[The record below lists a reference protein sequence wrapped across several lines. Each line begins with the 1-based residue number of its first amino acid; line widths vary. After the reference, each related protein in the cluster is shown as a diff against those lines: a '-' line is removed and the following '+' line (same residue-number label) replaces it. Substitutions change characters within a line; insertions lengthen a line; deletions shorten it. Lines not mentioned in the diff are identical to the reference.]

1 MVQLFKFLLKSTKT
15 PARAHFRPSFLDTL
29 RLTVRGG
36 HGGNGLPK
44 YGGVG
49 GQGGCVYFVA
59 KEGLS
64 LRKVAQGLKDKR
76 ISASS
81 GEDSSK
87 VSIFGKRGQDQRIE
101 VPVGVQVYDEQ
112 QRKLIA
118 DLNEHDATC
127 MVAAGGTAGCV
138 GNNFLGRPGDNRT
151 VSLDL
156 KLIADVGLVGFPN
169 AGKSTL
175 LKGISNAKPKIA
187 AYPFTTIRPQVGTI
201 DYSDLRS
208 ISIAD
213 LPGLI
218 EGAHA
223 NFGMGHKFLKHIERT
238 RLLLFMV
245 DIFGFQLSPRHPHR
259 DCLTNIYSL
268 NKELEL
274 YDPSLLDKPCVLL
287 LNKIDKE
294 GSEDLLKELKPRLQD
309 LSEGL
314 AACPEEVRPQRV
326 LKFERILP
334 ISAKNSD
341 KMALVKKQLRQTLD
355 KLAEKDVLANPEQI
369 KMQLQQRVG
378 VRGPRIT

>member
-1 MVQLFKFLLKSTKT
+1 MVQLFKFLLKSTKS
-15 PARAHFRPSFLDTL
+15 PARAHFRSNFLDTL

-59 KEGLS
+59 KEGLT
-64 LRKVAQGLKDKR
+64 LRKLAQNLRDKR
-76 ISASS
+76 VQATS

-87 VSIFGKRGQDQRIE
+87 VSIFGRRGVDQRIE
-101 VPVGVQVYDEQ
+101 VPLGVQVYDEQ
-112 QRKLIA
+112 QKLLA
-118 DLNEHDATC
+118 DLNEHEASC
-127 MVAAGGTAGCV
+127 IVAGGGTGGCT
-138 GNNFLGRPGDNRT
+138 GNNFLGRPGESRT
-151 VSLDL
+151 VHLDL

-175 LKGISNAKPKIA
+175 LKAISNAKPKIA
-187 AYPFTTIRPQVGTI
+187 AYPFTTIRPQIGTVE
-201 DYSDLRS
+201 YSDLRS

-259 DCLTNIYSL
+259 DCLSNIYAL

-274 YDPSLLDKPCVLL
+274 YDPTLLEKPCVLL
-287 LNKIDKE
+287 LNKMDKE
-294 GSEDLLKELKPRLQD
+294 GAKQILQNLKPSIKD
-309 LSEGL
+309 LSNGL
-314 AACPEEVRPQRV
+314 PACPEELRPSRV
-326 LKFERILP
+326 LKFKHILP
-334 ISAKNSD
+334 ISAKNS
-341 KMALVKKQLRQTLD
+341 ARITQVKQQLRETLD
-355 KLAEKDVLANPEQI
+355 ELAAQHLVTDNQQLKE
-369 KMQLQQRVG
+369 QLQQRVG
-378 VRGPRIT
+378 VIGPKIT

>member
-1 MVQLFKFLLKSTKT
+1 MVQLFKFLLKSTKL
-15 PARAHFRPSFLDTL
+15 PARAHFRSNFLDTL

-59 KEGLS
+59 KEGLT
-64 LRKVAQGLKDKR
+64 LRKLEQNLKDKR
-76 ISASS
+76 VQATS

-87 VSIFGKRGQDQRIE
+87 VSIFGRRGVDQRIE
-101 VPVGVQVYDEQ
+101 VPLGVQVYDEQ
-112 QRKLIA
+112 QKLLA
-118 DLNEHDATC
+118 DLNEHQASC
-127 MVAAGGTAGCV
+127 IVAGGGTGGCT
-138 GNNFLGRPGDNRT
+138 GNNFLGRPGESRT
-151 VSLDL
+151 VHLDL

-175 LKGISNAKPKIA
+175 LKAISNAKPKIA
-187 AYPFTTIRPQVGTI
+187 AYPFTTIRPQIGTVE
-201 DYSDLRS
+201 YSDLRS

-245 DIFGFQLSPRHPHR
+245 DIFGFQLSPRHLHR
-259 DCLTNIYSL
+259 DCLSNIYAL

-274 YDPSLLDKPCVLL
+274 YDPTLLEKPCVLL
-287 LNKIDKE
+287 LNKMDKE
-294 GSEDLLKELKPRLQD
+294 GAQQLLKNLKPSIKD
-309 LSEGL
+309 LSSGL
-314 AACPEEVRPQRV
+314 AACPEELRPSRV
-326 LKFERILP
+326 LKFEHILP
-334 ISAKNSD
+334 ISAKNS
-341 KMALVKKQLRQTLD
+341 ARITQVKQQLRETLD
-355 KLAEKDVLANPEQI
+355 ELAEQHLVADNQQLKE
-369 KMQLQQRVG
+369 QLQQRVG
-378 VRGPRIT
+378 VIGPKIT